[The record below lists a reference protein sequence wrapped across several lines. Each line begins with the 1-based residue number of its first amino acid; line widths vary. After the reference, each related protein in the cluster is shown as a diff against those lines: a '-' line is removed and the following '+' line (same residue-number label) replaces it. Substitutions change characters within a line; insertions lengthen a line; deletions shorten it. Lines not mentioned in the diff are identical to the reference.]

1 MSAEPLRPGA
11 RDAFSLDGR
20 VALVTGGSSGIG
32 AAVAEIL
39 ATFGARIALTHKRE
53 PRSRDSINET
63 VASVARAGGSEPFA
77 VAVDVRSVDQARQA
91 VDAVV
96 DHFGRVDIL
105 VNSAGI
111 NVQQSALE
119 VDEVTWD
126 LIVDTNLKGLFF
138 CCQAAARRMR
148 EQPRLDDD
156 PYAIVNIASQMG
168 FVGYFN
174 RAAYCASKAGVVNLT
189 RALAVEWAPEM
200 IRVNAVAPG
209 FVNTPLAAPM
219 LANEEFAAEVIR
231 RTPSGRIGEPE
242 DVAWAVLYLCS
253 KASRHVTG
261 HSLLIDGGWTAW

>member
-1 MSAEPLRPGA
+1 MSAEPVRAGA
-11 RDAFSLDGR
+11 RDLFSLDGR

-32 AAVAEIL
+32 AAVAETL
-39 ATFGARIALTHKRE
+39 AGFGARIALTHK
-53 PRSRDSINET
+53 PGLRSSDSVDQT
-63 VASVARAGGSEPFA
+63 LASVACAGGSEPLA
-77 VAVDVRSVDQARQA
+77 VALDVRSVDSARQA

-105 VNSAGI
+105 VNSAGT
-111 NVQQSALE
+111 NVQQLALE
-119 VDEVTWD
+119 VDEETWD

-148 EQPRLDDD
+148 EQPRLNDD

-189 RALAVEWAPEM
+189 RVLAVEWATEG

-219 LANEEFAAEVIR
+219 LANEAFSAEILR
-231 RTPSGRIGEPE
+231 RTPSGRVGEPE
-242 DVAWAVLYLCS
+242 DVAWGVLYLCS